1 MADSSPFA
9 GESLS
14 VVLDLTQA
22 ALGKQAAQPTS
33 LPPTAE
39 QLELERA
46 VGRGLAHTD
55 HMEAALAHTG
65 PVCNTTKTSICTSY
79 LYCQCF

>member
-1 MADSSPFA
+1 MADNSPFA

-14 VVLDLTQA
+14 VVLDVTQA
-22 ALGKQAAQPTS
+22 ALGKQAAQPAS
-33 LPPTAE
+33 LHATPE
-39 QLELERA
+39 QIELERA

-65 PVCNTTKTSICTSY
+65 PVGNTMRIAIW
-79 LYCQCF
+79 L